1 MFASRRQRRILVS
14 DFTAKLSKAEVVID
28 TEFFLLTT
36 LELEFVPQR
45 HLCTEYQMLNR
56 SPGFHSRGIGFFVP
70 SDFWYF
76 IRIYAPKHLLSCPN
90 SLFVQFFP

>member
-1 MFASRRQRRILVS
+1 MFASRGQRRILVS

-36 LELEFVPQR
+36 LELEIVPQR

-70 SDFWYF
+70 SDSMAF
-76 IRIYAPKHLLSCPN
+76 IRIHAQKYPPFHPRSLLA
-90 SLFVQFFP
+90 